1 MSVARQLWAGCYRI
15 REYPRSHLKWPQGDA
30 SQEVAERK
38 GLPSRVFK
46 DKSEGAEKR
55 MGKACQA
62 EGAVYLEARR
72 EQTWLLAVA
81 STQGENE
88 VAE

>member
-1 MSVARQLWAGCYRI
+1 MAKRRCL
-15 REYPRSHLKWPQGDA
+15 L
-30 SQEVAERK
+30 
-38 GLPSRVFK
+38 SRVFK
-46 DKSEGAEKR
+46 DKSEGAKKR
-55 MGKACQA
+55 MDKACEA

>member
-1 MSVARQLWAGCYRI
+1 M
-15 REYPRSHLKWPQGDA
+15 D
-30 SQEVAERK
+30 
-38 GLPSRVFK
+38 
-46 DKSEGAEKR
+46 
-55 MGKACQA
+55 KACQA